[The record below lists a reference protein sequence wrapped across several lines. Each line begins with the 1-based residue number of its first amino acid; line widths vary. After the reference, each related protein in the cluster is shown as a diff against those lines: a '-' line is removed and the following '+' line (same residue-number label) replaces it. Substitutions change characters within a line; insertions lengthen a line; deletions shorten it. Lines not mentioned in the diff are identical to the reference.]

1 MTDHKA
7 LITMINQNLE
17 TLFGKAAMGQF
28 RFPDDAETL
37 QRHAKVA
44 RDIGQPV
51 LSAWVL
57 SGIAVAH
64 TLAGN
69 FAEAEVWYRKALVIF
84 EDLDD
89 CKHRAAQY
97 NNLGEIRRMAGKW
110 YEALAFY
117 EQALALAN
125 QCEDDPAEVTDMT
138 VAGLRCAVYLNLGIV
153 YVGLRRVDEA
163 VEALATSACYLE
175 DTINKDKSK
184 GSLAYWV
191 ELNRTRAEVALL
203 QGDITQAW
211 SMATLAEESAHRLG
225 HQPFVADI
233 ALTKGHIA
241 SRDADHPIPSST
253 YFAAA
258 REAIQQLG
266 HDMYLARFLLTEAH
280 YQLHFGDLG
289 LARQY
294 ASEALALCQALGL
307 NDEAAYAQTL
317 LG

>member
-1 MTDHKA
+1 
-7 LITMINQNLE
+7 MINQNLE
-17 TLFGKAAMGQF
+17 TAFSKAAMGQF
-28 RFPDDAETL
+28 QFPDDAETL

-69 FAEAEVWYRKALVIF
+69 FAEAEVWYRQALAIF
-84 EDLDD
+84 EALND
-89 CKHRAAQY
+89 CKHRASQY

-117 EQALALAN
+117 EQALTLAN
-125 QCEDDPAEVTDMT
+125 HCQDDPAAEVTDMT

-163 VEALATSACYLE
+163 VAALATSARYLE

-203 QGDITQAW
+203 KGDMPTAW
-211 SMATLAEESAHRLG
+211 SMVTLAEESAHRLG
-225 HQPFVADI
+225 HQPFMADI

-241 SRDADHPIPSST
+241 SRDAEHDTPPAT
-253 YFAAA
+253 YYAAA

-280 YQLHFGDLG
+280 YQLHSADLG

-294 ASEALALCQALGL
+294 AKEAVALCQTLGL